1 MRTLIVI
8 YCILALVGCTSF
20 SSSAPKGYKSDEYF
34 YIEPVW
40 IEQHRAELVTA
51 LVQSIR
57 IKHPNTADWF
67 PRVSIASIDVET
79 QTSQWRNA
87 PELQRQL
94 DLLLSEALAQI
105 YGNGKGE
112 AAFLLALKIR
122 EASTEINPA
131 LYALMLPYGVA
142 CLGTLS
148 LVCPVSAEQIVV
160 TEADVIKQGKTVKTL
175 TGAGAAQAVAISPY
189 AGDSSDWGNEAKTKA
204 LVASLAQLADQ
215 FIAQIE
221 GETATGHSVRENPQ

>member
-20 SSSAPKGYKSDEYF
+20 GSSAPKDYKSDEYF
-34 YIEPVW
+34 YIEPAW
-40 IEQHRAELVTA
+40 IEQHRPELVTA

-57 IKHPNTADWF
+57 SKHPNTADWF

-79 QTSQWRNA
+79 QPSRWRNA

-94 DLLLSEALAQI
+94 DLLLGEALGQI
-105 YGNGKGE
+105 YGTGKGE
-112 AAFLLALKIR
+112 VEFLLALKIR
-122 EASTEINPA
+122 HASTEINPA

-160 TEADVIKQGKTVKTL
+160 TEADIIKQGKTLQTL
-175 TGAGAAQAVAISPY
+175 TAAGAAQAVAISPY
-189 AGDSSDWGNEAKTKA
+189 AGDSSAWGDEARTKA
-204 LVASLAQLADQ
+204 LVASLSQLADQ
-215 FIAQIE
+215 FISHIE
-221 GETATGHSVRENPQ
+221 ATY